1 MVRARTALIRKR
13 LRHRFGIRAP
23 RVTVRT
29 HVAWHVWLLGGV
41 LLVILAGILG
51 AWLRG
56 MPWRGD
62 PATWANAE
70 VVEAYRQRVFE
81 LENEL
86 LHSRKQVDTG
96 DSQMQIERSASQQLA
111 AQVKRLEQENAS
123 LREDLAFFE
132 GLVPGSASGGEGP
145 KVSRLRI
152 DPDGDGGNFRFR
164 MLLVQQGNK
173 SNAFVGQWQML
184 VRAQVDGRE
193 QDFPVPQP
201 PAENVRIELKNFL
214 RLEGRLVLPPGSVV
228 RSAEVRLLQNG
239 AVTFRQTIKL

>member
-23 RVTVRT
+23 KVTVRT

-41 LLVILAGILG
+41 LLVLMAGMVG

-62 PATWANAE
+62 PASWANAE
-70 VVEAYRQRVFE
+70 LVDTYRQRIVA

-86 LHSRKQVDTG
+86 LRSRKLADTG
-96 DSQMQIERSASQQLA
+96 ESQVQIERSASQQLV

-132 GLVPGSASGGEGP
+132 GLVPGSGGGGDGP

-152 DPDGDGGNFRFR
+152 DPDGDGGNYRFR
-164 MLLVQQGNK
+164 MLLVQQGGK
-173 SNAFVGQWQML
+173 SPFVGQWQML
-184 VRAQVDGRE
+184 VRAQVEGRE
-193 QDFPVPQP
+193 QEFPVPQSP
-201 PAENVRIELKNFL
+201 NESVRIELKNFL
-214 RLEGRLVLPPGSVV
+214 RLEGRLVLPAGSVI

-239 AVTFRQTIKL
+239 ATTFRQTIKL

>member
-23 RVTVRT
+23 RVTIRT
-29 HVAWHVWLLGGV
+29 HVAWHVWLLGAV
-41 LLVILAGILG
+41 LLMLLAGAGG

-62 PATWANAE
+62 PASWANAE
-70 VVEAYRQRVFE
+70 LVDTYRQRIGE
-81 LENEL
+81 LEGEL
-86 LHSRKQVDTG
+86 QRSRKLLDTG
-96 DSQMQIERSASQQLA
+96 ESQIQIERSASRQLV
-111 AQVKRLEQENAS
+111 AQVKRLEQENTS

-132 GLVPGSASGGEGP
+132 GLVPGSTNTGEGP

-152 DPDGDGGNFRFR
+152 DPDGDAGNFRFR
-164 MLLVQQGNK
+164 MLLVQQGGK
-173 SNAFVGQWQML
+173 APFVGQWQMQ

-193 QDFPVPQP
+193 QEFPVPQ
-201 PAENVRIELKNFL
+201 AANESVRIELKNFL
-214 RLEGRLVLPPGSVV
+214 RLEGRLVLPAGSVI

-239 AVTFRQTIKL
+239 AITFRQTIKL